1 MFANAVFFCYSK
13 RVKPRSYPR
22 MKRSAFLLPLLAL
35 SLTAYAQDEAPADDA
50 AATAAETTTA
60 DTATADAPAADAAA
74 KEEDEPIADGNV
86 TKRAGEERA
95 SDATLR
101 LREQIKQLDKELANI
116 ETPSRSL
123 QSACKS
129 AKMRAERALPGIDKQ
144 ALDIRDMQEKF
155 NRAGS
160 GDYEF
165 TIVSMD
171 DRMKYVRDGEAAY
184 KAMLVDMKEKKSKRK
199 IGGLDKFEIMRD
211 RYQGIPEYTQ
221 AHEWYIKTMKSLDK
235 KWKKMAETEKGKRK
249 GPRAATMDESDKAEF
264 DKLAEKFRENDEDI
278 AAVWY
283 NPSPRN
289 LYMLKNCLNKVE
301 DVMRRNERT
310 PLDKEVGT
318 VPTLLSQEWALL
330 DNVRSSMLNGQLEE
344 ADRLLKDDDTILVL
358 KRLKTNLFPAD
369 YREPL
374 MEQRGDIAKE
384 VQKRM
389 RDYKMLKQQLERQT
403 RTMDQAVASTE
414 AVLNDA
420 LKRIEAESDQ
430 DSGSKTAEIV
440 EEQETTDGA
449 DNAPAAENNAAE

>member
-1 MFANAVFFCYSK
+1 
-13 RVKPRSYPR
+13 

-35 SLTAYAQDEAPADDA
+35 SLAAYAQDEAPAADA
-50 AATAAETTTA
+50 AAAETTTA
-60 DTATADAPAADAAA
+60 AADTPAADDAA
-74 KEEDEPIADGNV
+74 KEEAETIADGNV
-86 TKRAGEERA
+86 SKREGEERA

-101 LREQIKQLDKELANI
+101 LREQIKQLDKELANL
-116 ETPSRSL
+116 ENPTRSL

-129 AKMRAERALPGIDKQ
+129 AKQRAERTLPTIDKQ
-144 ALDIRDMQEKF
+144 ALDIRELQEKF
-155 NRAGS
+155 NQAGS

-165 TIVSMD
+165 NLVSVD

-199 IGGLDKFEIMRD
+199 IGGLDKFEIMRE

-235 KWKKMAETEKGKRK
+235 KWKKMAEAEKGKRK
-249 GPRAATMDESDKAEF
+249 GPRAAAMEESDKAEF
-264 DKLAEKFRENDEDI
+264 DKLADKFKENGEDI

-289 LYMLKNCLNKVE
+289 LYMLKSCLNKVE

-318 VPTLLSQEWALL
+318 VPTLLTKEWELL
-330 DNVRSSMLNGQLEE
+330 DNVRSCMLNGRLEE
-344 ADRLLKDDDTILVL
+344 ADRLLKDDDTVVVL

-440 EEQETTDGA
+440 EEKEESADGEPA
-449 DNAPAAENNAAE
+449 DAPAAEDNAAAADEA